1 MKALGDLSL
10 TELND
15 LLPVGW
21 QATLTDLS
29 KKGELDNA
37 LIQALGVDFGTFY
50 RLKNENAVFNAVL
63 TECEL
68 LRLGFWQGVQR
79 AMIFGDLS
87 PKASGLLIRILE
99 KLERKFDMAVD
110 RIFDVEKVDKQKL
123 LGSAT
128 IEELRAY
135 ADFLKADAYGL
146 DSLDDS
152 DNQASDFDVLSAQI
166 LDESDNLEKATEPES
181 DNLEK
186 ATEPKSAA
194 QALRWRLERKQ

>member
-123 LGSAT
+123 LDSAT

-152 DNQASDFDVLSAQI
+152 DNKASDFDVLSAQI
-166 LDESDNLEKATEPES
+166 LDES

>member
-123 LGSAT
+123 LDSAT

>member
-1 MKALGDLSL
+1 M
-10 TELND
+10 
-15 LLPVGW
+15 
-21 QATLTDLS
+21 
-29 KKGELDNA
+29 DNA

-123 LGSAT
+123 LDSAT

-152 DNQASDFDVLSAQI
+152 DNKASDFDVLSAQI
-166 LDESDNLEKATEPES
+166 LDES

>member
-123 LGSAT
+123 LDSAT

-146 DSLDDS
+146 DSDDS

>member
-123 LGSAT
+123 LDSAT

-152 DNQASDFDVLSAQI
+152 DNKASDFDVLSAQI